1 MLNKFGKS
9 KFISRVCIIL
19 EILIPCVAIF
29 FILDIPLMVTKISL
43 FNQQFLAILWSLV
56 LTLTFITTPVSK
68 KFPKNDPKWYDLV
81 LAMLTLIVGFYA
93 AIFYP
98 KILLGL
104 GVVKPIE
111 VVFGILAVILVIESV
126 RRVTNIVVPF
136 IILLF
141 IAYAKFGYLMTGTLS
156 TGEITWPR
164 LFQQLYL
171 GSDFMLG
178 VALRVACGVVF
189 AFIFFGNIFLKI
201 GAGDFIVDLA
211 YSAMGTV
218 RGGPAKISIM
228 ASSLFGMI
236 SGSAVANVS
245 AVGSLTIPLM
255 KKTGYEAYYAG
266 AVEATAGTGGQI
278 MPPIM
283 GAAAFVLAQFLG
295 LPYRQVIFHAL
306 FPAIL
311 FYVGLFTQVDLQAM
325 KKGLKGF
332 SRENLPSLKK
342 TLKEGWI
349 YILPLVVLTICLF
362 RLFLPAEV
370 SAIYAGAGAVILSL
384 FKKNTRALWNW
395 NKVLSI
401 LQSTSRG
408 IISVVVICA
417 AAGFIIGIASYTG
430 LGLSFSQLLIQ
441 IAGKNLLLL
450 GLITAITSIILGMGM
465 PTTAAYIMLAVLA
478 APAMIEL
485 GVLPIVAHLFIFY
498 FGTLSMLTPP
508 VCLSVY
514 AAASISGAPPEK
526 IALQSIKLA
535 FAGYIVPFMFLFN
548 HGILL
553 IGDSILKIILIIFF
567 AILSIFLFAFSFEG
581 YLFQIKLG
589 ILARILF
596 FAGGIILVV
605 PNLLI
610 RIFVCLV
617 LGIISFYM
625 YKKNIKTQ
633 TS

>member
-1 MLNKFGKS
+1 ML
-9 KFISRVCIIL
+9 
-19 EILIPCVAIF
+19 A
-29 FILDIPLMVTKISL
+29 
-43 FNQQFLAILWSLV
+43 
-56 LTLTFITTPVSK
+56 
-68 KFPKNDPKWYDLV
+68 
-81 LAMLTLIVGFYA
+81 LIVGLYA

-98 KILLGL
+98 KILLGM

-111 VVFGILAVILVIESV
+111 VVFGILAVILVMESV
-126 RRVTNIVVPF
+126 RRVTNIVIPL

-141 IAYAKFGYLMTGTLS
+141 IIYAKFGYLMTGILG
-156 TGEITWPR
+156 TGNIIWPR

-171 GSDFMLG
+171 GADFMLG

-189 AFIFFGNIFLKI
+189 GFIFFGTIFLKI

-211 YSAMGTV
+211 YSTMGTI
-218 RGGPAKISIM
+218 RGGPAKIAII

-245 AVGSLTIPLM
+245 AVGSMTIPLM
-255 KKTGYEAYYAG
+255 KKTGYEDYYAG

-295 LPYRQVIFHAL
+295 LPYRQVIVYAA

-311 FYVGLFTQVDLQAM
+311 FYLGLFLQVDLQAM
-325 KKGLKGF
+325 KKGLKGLP
-332 SRENLPSLKK
+332 RENIPSLKK

-349 YILPLVVLTICLF
+349 FIIPVILLIICLF
-362 RLFLPAEV
+362 RLFLPADV
-370 SAIYAGAGAVILSL
+370 SAIYAGAGAIILSL
-384 FKKNTRALWNW
+384 FRKNTRTLWNW
-395 NKVLSI
+395 NKILSI
-401 LQSTSRG
+401 LHSTSRG

-430 LGLSFSQLLIQ
+430 LGLSFSQLLVQ
-441 IAGKNLLLL
+441 VAGKSLLFL
-450 GLITAITSIILGMGM
+450 GIITAITSTILGMGM
-465 PTTAAYIMLAVLA
+465 PTTAAYVMLAVLA
-478 APAMIEL
+478 APAMIAL
-485 GVLPIVAHLFIFY
+485 GVLPIVAHLFVFY

-514 AAASISGAPPEK
+514 AAASISGGPPGK

-535 FAGYIVPFMFLFN
+535 FAGYVVPFMFLFN
-548 HGILL
+548 PGILL
-553 IGDSILKIILIIFF
+553 IGDSILKIILVMFF

-581 YLFQIKLG
+581 YLFQKKLG
-589 ILARILF
+589 ILTRILF
-596 FAGGIILVV
+596 FVGGMILII

-610 RIFVCLV
+610 RIFICSV
-617 LGIISFYM
+617 LGIISFYV
-625 YKKNIKTQ
+625 YVVKIKGKKI
-633 TS
+633 